1 MINKVIIEQ
10 IQTVDEVVKSSFEG
24 EIVQKTNSTIKI
36 MYKNQ
41 GKLHNLI
48 IEKISDDRI
57 MFGTLSHMNELVINK
72 ITDFTHTVEGYTF
85 NLKSKLINFIFS
97 DDSIEICYDL
107 MLDGNVLSNN
117 NLKIVCQNA

>member
-10 IQTVDEVVKSSFEG
+10 IQTADEVVKSSFEG
-24 EIVQKTNSTIKI
+24 EIVQKTNSIIKI
-36 MYKNQ
+36 VYKNQ

-48 IEKISDDRI
+48 IEKISNDRI
-57 MFGTLSHMNELVINK
+57 MFGTLSHMNELIINK

-85 NLKSKLINFIFS
+85 NLKSKLINFVFN

-107 MLDGNVLSNN
+107 MLDDNVLSNN